1 MSSDVPAQRARLTR
15 GLLQGKLN
23 TLQVSG
29 PKTHNMTCSRC
40 GSDNPANSLACE
52 ACGCEILSHDRSPA
66 SAWPP
71 DDAEQVPTSKLALAA
86 LALGLLAIFPPA
98 GIGAIVLGH
107 VALVGIRKSAGG
119 LRGDNVARLALAC
132 GYLGLALFA
141 VALFGAAHYLKVPVK
156 ELVLGR
162 ANHVP
167 SPTATS
173 VNTSAPSAKSLQ
185 EIHGMNALLQL
196 SVAETVHYHSNP
208 KLGYACTTTQLQ
220 ASGFTDEVLTAVAEQ
235 GYNLSISSC
244 TQGAGGKITSY
255 IAFAQPRTGSGLRSF
270 CTDHTSRIRTP
281 ADGNLE
287 TCAANGTLVK

>member
-1 MSSDVPAQRARLTR
+1 
-15 GLLQGKLN
+15 
-23 TLQVSG
+23 
-29 PKTHNMTCSRC
+29 MTCSHC
-40 GSDNPANSLACE
+40 GSDNPATSLSCG
-52 ACGCEILSHDRSPA
+52 ACGREIPSADRSPA

-71 DDAEQVPTSKLALAA
+71 DGAEQIPTSKLALAA

-98 GIGAIVLGH
+98 GVSAIVLGH
-107 VALVGIRKSAGG
+107 VALAGIRKSAGQ

-156 ELVLGR
+156 MLVLGP
-162 ANHVP
+162 NPVP
-167 SPTATS
+167 SATATP

-220 ASGFTDEVLTAVAEQ
+220 SSGFTDEVLTAAAEQ
-235 GYNLSISSC
+235 GYTLTISSC

-255 IAFAQPRTGSGLRSF
+255 IAFAQPRAGSGLRSF